1 MTSTALLGRQCRWLI
16 EVATSLR
23 SQDCKDGGDRCET
36 AFDLFNCILE
46 PAFRVLFIMPTAL
59 VVGAS
64 RGIGKALATQLK
76 QDGYDVIATARK
88 PEDVTLDEGIKILQL
103 DTTDEESVRK
113 AAAQVE
119 SLVSQSSRA

>member
-1 MTSTALLGRQCRWLI
+1 
-16 EVATSLR
+16 
-23 SQDCKDGGDRCET
+23 
-36 AFDLFNCILE
+36 
-46 PAFRVLFIMPTAL
+46 MPTAL

-76 QDGYDVIATARK
+76 QNGYDVIATARK

-103 DTTDEESVRK
+103 DTTDEESVRR

-119 SLVSQSSRA
+119 SLVSPSSCC